1 VDEKGHLT
9 LDSYGMKFEGTVTAD
24 GNHINWQDM
33 SYWTRTEVY
42 GLVEKQ
48 K

>member
-1 VDEKGHLT
+1 VDERGHLS
-9 LDSYGMKFEGTVTAD
+9 LVAFGEKSEGDVTAD
-24 GNHINWQDM
+24 GNHINWKDGT
-33 SYWTRTEVY
+33 YWTRAEVY